1 MNLIT
6 DPAANT
12 RRPPLLH
19 SSRSNLLYES
29 RVLTLF
35 LVTLSLEIIWWALA
49 WILLHTYPTY
59 RPGINLPSNR
69 TISIVTGVSIAL
81 AFIIPVVIPIG
92 SLGTRIANA
101 FDDGSGSYLFTQG
114 ISRRRWLVTN
124 LLAAFL
130 MTAILSA
137 VSAIGFRFLVAP
149 HLLSSIPPY
158 WSYFLELGPATIGY
172 SLILTAL
179 ACLVGLVTKAPTVT
193 TLISILLALLLLP
206 IGINIS
212 LRLLPTDSTSGPYL
226 LTGVAALKVNGE
238 PPGSNRYNAVAFNS
252 LSPPVNSF
260 GISTTYLNHG
270 RQMDFLQMI
279 TLQNHCASP
288 NGALNVASSKPA
300 CQELRSIREVI
311 TYQPAS
317 HFNPLQWRMLALSI
331 IVTAFLGLLGYLL
344 IDRLRI

>member
-6 DPAANT
+6 DPSTNT

-35 LVTLSLEIIWWALA
+35 LVTLSLEIIWWAIA

-59 RPGINLPSNR
+59 RPGVNLPMNR
-69 TISIVTGVSIAL
+69 TISIITGVSIAL

-92 SLGTRIANA
+92 SLGARIANA

-124 LLAAFL
+124 LLVAL
-130 MTAILSA
+130 SMTAVLSI
-137 VSAIGFRFLVAP
+137 VSASGFRFLVAP
-149 HLLSSIPPY
+149 HLLSPTPPY
-158 WSYFLELGPATIGY
+158 WSYFFELGPAAIGY
-172 SLILTAL
+172 SLILTAMT
-179 ACLVGLVTKAPTVT
+179 CLLGLVTKAPTVT

-226 LTGVAALKVNGE
+226 LTGVAALKANGG
-238 PPGSNRYNAVAFNS
+238 PLGSNVHNAVAFNS
-252 LSPPVNSF
+252 LSPPVNSDA
-260 GISTTYLNHG
+260 ISTTYLDHG
-270 RQMDFLQMI
+270 RPMDFLHMI
-279 TLQNHCASP
+279 TLQNHCASAD
-288 NGALNVASSKPA
+288 GQLNVASSKPA
-300 CQELRSIREVI
+300 CQELRSIREII

-317 HFNPLQWRMLALSI
+317 HFTPLQWRTLALSI